1 MFFEF
6 DSHLMRRASLF
17 SRCLHSPFAND
28 AQIDCTDKAITTGL
42 IETAT
47 NRASKWLSYQSIDS
61 AQPMIGQVGGIS
73 FNKRRVLALPPDYV
87 LKPLHTDHR
96 GFREVGFYEA
106 VKMASQ
112 HGRRGSAATTAPY
125 SSKKNGDDGN
135 ASYAAIEKCDAWAMT
150 LAMFLHDAIVAE
162 SEHTVVAS
170 WKALQKEI
178 DLLKSMAK
186 LTAQYYGVVAQNVS
200 SSNPNEVPS
209 TPRATSDI
217 TTDSYLLLS
226 DLTANFSKPCA
237 IDIKI
242 GRQSYEPNASEEK
255 KQRETA
261 KYPTQYEQGF
271 RIVGVRIFDSDH
283 PESDPEGFRQL
294 DKHFGRSLG
303 SRELVKDA
311 LRTFFTSHCHA
322 TAYNEMLASRPRR
335 AISSQSL
342 SSLASMEQPL
352 PKKTMLRARALSNV
366 LQQLRSFQRW
376 FEDNKCLAF
385 YSSSIFIV
393 YEGDPNASNKDLC
406 NVKMIDFG
414 HVVRQAG
421 GDPGYLYG
429 VKRLSNMLTEV
440 LEEDNDNKVR

>member
-1 MFFEF
+1 M
-6 DSHLMRRASLF
+6 
-17 SRCLHSPFAND
+17 
-28 AQIDCTDKAITTGL
+28 KGL
-42 IETAT
+42 VESAT
-47 NRASKWLSYQSIDS
+47 KRASKWLSYQSIDS
-61 AQPMIGQVGGIS
+61 AKPMIGQVGGLS

-96 GFREVGFYEA
+96 GFREVAFYEA
-106 VKMASQ
+106 VKMASK
-112 HGRRGSAATTAPY
+112 HGRRGTTSAATAAAN
-125 SSKKNGDDGN
+125 SSDDGN
-135 ASYAAIEKCDAWAMT
+135 ASFGAIEKCDAWAMT

-170 WKALQKEI
+170 WKALHKKI
-178 DLLKSMAK
+178 DLLKSIAK
-186 LTAQYYGVVAQNVS
+186 LTASYYGVVAQNVS
-200 SSNPNEVPS
+200 PSNPNEVPS
-209 TPRATSDI
+209 SPRTTSEI
-217 TTDSYLLLS
+217 TSDSYLLLS

-242 GRQSYEPNASEEK
+242 GRQSHEPGASDEK
-255 KQRETA
+255 KRREAA
-261 KYPTQYEQGF
+261 KYPSQYEQGF

-283 PESDPEGFRQL
+283 PESDLDGFRQR

-303 SRELVKDA
+303 SRDSVKDA

-322 TAYNEMLASRPRR
+322 TAYKETLATRPRP
-335 AISSQSL
+335 AMSSQSL
-342 SSLASMEQPL
+342 ASLTSVEQPQ
-352 PKKTMLRARALSNV
+352 PKETMLRTRALSNV
-366 LQQLRSFQRW
+366 LQQLRAFQRW

-393 YEGDPNASNKDLC
+393 YEGDPNASNKDLV

-440 LEEDNDNKVR
+440 LEEANDGRSR

>member
-1 MFFEF
+1 MTIVLRM
-6 DSHLMRRASLF
+6 SHTY
-17 SRCLHSPFAND
+17 HD
-28 AQIDCTDKAITTGL
+28 AIVAYPQIDYTDKITMKGL
-42 IETAT
+42 VETAT
-47 NRASKWLSYQSIDS
+47 TRASKWLSYQSIDT
-61 AQPMIGQVGGIS
+61 AKPMIGQVGGIS

-96 GFREVGFYEA
+96 GFREVAFYEA

-112 HGRRGSAATTAPY
+112 HGRRGTTGTSTATAAAN
-125 SSKKNGDDGN
+125 SSDDRN
-135 ASYAAIEKCDAWAMT
+135 AAFGAIEKCDAWAMT

-170 WKALQKEI
+170 WKALHKEI
-178 DLLKSMAK
+178 DLLKSIAK
-186 LTAQYYGVVAQNVS
+186 LTASYYGVVAQNVS
-200 SSNPNEVPS
+200 PSNPNEVPS
-209 TPRATSDI
+209 SPRTTSEI
-217 TTDSYLLLS
+217 NSDSYLLLS

-242 GRQSYEPNASEEK
+242 GRQSHEPGASDEK
-255 KQRETA
+255 KRREAA
-261 KYPTQYEQGF
+261 KYPSQYEQGF

-283 PESDPEGFRQL
+283 PESDPDGFRQR

-303 SRELVKDA
+303 SRDSVKDA

-322 TAYNEMLASRPRR
+322 TAYKETLATRSRP
-335 AISSQSL
+335 AMSSQSL
-342 SSLASMEQPL
+342 ASLTSVEQPQ
-352 PKKTMLRARALSNV
+352 PKETMLRTRALSNV
-366 LQQLRSFQRW
+366 LQQLRAFQRW

-393 YEGDPNASNKDLC
+393 YEGDPNASNKDLV

-440 LEEDNDNKVR
+440 LEEANDGRSR

>member
-1 MFFEF
+1 MTMFFE
-6 DSHLMRRASLF
+6 
-17 SRCLHSPFAND
+17 CLIRIMMPCIVAYP
-28 AQIDCTDKAITTGL
+28 QIDCTDKITMKGL
-42 IETAT
+42 VESAT
-47 NRASKWLSYQSIDS
+47 KRASKWLSYQSIDS
-61 AQPMIGQVGGIS
+61 AKPMIGQVGGIS

-96 GFREVGFYEA
+96 GFREVAFYEA
-106 VKMASQ
+106 VKMASK
-112 HGRRGSAATTAPY
+112 HGRRGTTSAATAAAN
-125 SSKKNGDDGN
+125 SSDDGN
-135 ASYAAIEKCDAWAMT
+135 ASFGAIEKCDAWAMT

-170 WKALQKEI
+170 WKALHKEI
-178 DLLKSMAK
+178 DLLKSIAK
-186 LTAQYYGVVAQNVS
+186 LTASYYGVVAQNVS
-200 SSNPNEVPS
+200 PSNPNEVPS
-209 TPRATSDI
+209 SPRTTSEI
-217 TTDSYLLLS
+217 TSDSYLLLS

-242 GRQSYEPNASEEK
+242 GRQSHEPGASDEK
-255 KQRETA
+255 KRREAA
-261 KYPTQYEQGF
+261 KYPSQYEQGF

-283 PESDPEGFRQL
+283 PESDLDGFRQR

-303 SRELVKDA
+303 SRDSVKDA

-322 TAYNEMLASRPRR
+322 TAYKETLATRPRP
-335 AISSQSL
+335 AMSSQSL
-342 SSLASMEQPL
+342 ASLTSVEQPQ
-352 PKKTMLRARALSNV
+352 PKETMLRTRALSNV
-366 LQQLRSFQRW
+366 LQQLRAFQRW

-393 YEGDPNASNKDLC
+393 YEGDPNASNKDLV

-440 LEEDNDNKVR
+440 LEEANDGRSR

>member
-1 MFFEF
+1 MVQ
-6 DSHLMRRASLF
+6 DGAM
-17 SRCLHSPFAND
+17 
-28 AQIDCTDKAITTGL
+28 IDFTDKAITTGL
-42 IETAT
+42 VETAT
-47 NRASKWLSYQSIDS
+47 KRASKWLSYQSIDS

-73 FNKRRVLALPPDYV
+73 FNKRRVLSLPPDYV

-96 GFREVGFYEA
+96 GFREAAFYEA

-112 HGRRGSAATTAPY
+112 HGRRGVAATATTPY
-125 SSKKNGDDGN
+125 NKKNSDDGD
-135 ASYAAIEKCDAWAMT
+135 ASFAAIEKCDAWAMT

-170 WKALQKEI
+170 WKALHKEI

-186 LTAQYYGVVAQNVS
+186 LTASYYGIVEQNALP
-200 SSNPNEVPS
+200 SNPNEVPPL
-209 TPRATSDI
+209 PRTMSEITS
-217 TTDSYLLLS
+217 DSYLLLS
-226 DLTANFSKPCA
+226 DLTSNFSKPCA

-242 GRQSYEPNASEEK
+242 GRQSYEPGASDEK

-261 KYPTQYEQGF
+261 KYPSQYEQGF
-271 RIVGVRIFDSDH
+271 RIVGARIFDSDH
-283 PESDPEGFRQL
+283 PDSDPDGFRQL
-294 DKHFGRSLG
+294 DKHFGRALG
-303 SRELVKDA
+303 SRDSVKDA

-322 TAYNEMLASRPRR
+322 AVYNESIATRSRR
-335 AISSQSL
+335 AMSSQSL
-342 SSLASMEQPL
+342 ASLTSVDQPQ
-352 PKKTMLRARALSNV
+352 PKDTMLRTRTLSNI
-366 LQQLRSFQRW
+366 LQQLRAFQRW

-393 YEGDPNASNKDLC
+393 YEGDPNSSNKDLS

-440 LEEDNDNKVR
+440 LEEGNDYKNR

>member
-1 MFFEF
+1 MLT
-6 DSHLMRRASLF
+6 HPLT
-17 SRCLHSPFAND
+17 ND
-28 AQIDCTDKAITTGL
+28 MQIDCTDKAITTGL

-47 NRASKWLSYQSIDS
+47 NRASQWLSYQSIDS

-96 GFREVGFYEA
+96 GFREVAFYEA

-112 HGRRGSAATTAPY
+112 HGRRGVAATTAPY
-125 SSKKNGDDGN
+125 NSKKNGDDGN

-178 DLLKSMAK
+178 DLLKSIAK

-209 TPRATSDI
+209 TPRATSEI

-283 PESDPEGFRQL
+283 PESDPDGFRQL

-303 SRELVKDA
+303 SRDLVKDA
-311 LRTFFTSHCHA
+311 LRTFFTSYCHA
-322 TAYNEMLASRPRR
+322 TAFNEMLTTRPRR

-342 SSLASMEQPL
+342 SSLASVEQPQR
-352 PKKTMLRARALSNV
+352 KDTMLRARTLSNV

-393 YEGDPNASNKDLC
+393 YEGDPNASNKDLS

>member
-1 MFFEF
+1 M
-6 DSHLMRRASLF
+6 MPCIVAY
-17 SRCLHSPFAND
+17 P
-28 AQIDCTDKAITTGL
+28 QIDCTDKITMKGL
-42 IETAT
+42 VESAT
-47 NRASKWLSYQSIDS
+47 KRASKWLSYQSIDS
-61 AQPMIGQVGGIS
+61 AKPMIGQVGGIS

-96 GFREVGFYEA
+96 GFREVAFYEA

-112 HGRRGSAATTAPY
+112 HGRRGTTTSSAATAAANN
-125 SSKKNGDDGN
+125 SDDGN
-135 ASYAAIEKCDAWAMT
+135 ASFGAIEKCDAWAMT

-170 WKALQKEI
+170 WKALHKEI
-178 DLLKSMAK
+178 DLLKSIAK
-186 LTAQYYGVVAQNVS
+186 LTASYYGVVAQNVS
-200 SSNPNEVPS
+200 PSNPNEVPS
-209 TPRATSDI
+209 SPRTTSEI
-217 TTDSYLLLS
+217 TSDSYLLLS

-242 GRQSYEPNASEEK
+242 GRQSHEPGASDEK
-255 KQRETA
+255 KRREAA
-261 KYPTQYEQGF
+261 KYPSQYEQGF

-283 PESDPEGFRQL
+283 PESDLDGFRQR

-303 SRELVKDA
+303 SRDSVKDA

-322 TAYNEMLASRPRR
+322 TAYKETLATRPRP
-335 AISSQSL
+335 AMSSQSL
-342 SSLASMEQPL
+342 ASLTSVEQPQ
-352 PKKTMLRARALSNV
+352 PKETMLRTRALSNV
-366 LQQLRSFQRW
+366 LQQLRAFQRW

-393 YEGDPNASNKDLC
+393 YEGDPNASNKDLV

-440 LEEDNDNKVR
+440 LEEANDGRSR

>member
-1 MFFEF
+1 M
-6 DSHLMRRASLF
+6 MPCIVAY
-17 SRCLHSPFAND
+17 P
-28 AQIDCTDKAITTGL
+28 QIDCTDKITMKGL
-42 IETAT
+42 VESAT
-47 NRASKWLSYQSIDS
+47 KRASKWLSYQSIDS
-61 AQPMIGQVGGIS
+61 AKPMIGQVGGIS

-96 GFREVGFYEA
+96 GFREVAFYEA
-106 VKMASQ
+106 VKMASK
-112 HGRRGSAATTAPY
+112 HGRRGTTSAATAAAN
-125 SSKKNGDDGN
+125 SSDDGN
-135 ASYAAIEKCDAWAMT
+135 ASFGAIEKCDAWAMT

-170 WKALQKEI
+170 WKALHKEI
-178 DLLKSMAK
+178 DLLKSIAK
-186 LTAQYYGVVAQNVS
+186 LTASYYGVVAQNVS
-200 SSNPNEVPS
+200 PSNPNEVPS
-209 TPRATSDI
+209 SPRTTSEI
-217 TTDSYLLLS
+217 TSDSYLLLS

-242 GRQSYEPNASEEK
+242 GRQSHEPGASDEK
-255 KQRETA
+255 KRREAA
-261 KYPTQYEQGF
+261 KYPSQYEQGF

-283 PESDPEGFRQL
+283 PESDLDGFRQR

-303 SRELVKDA
+303 SRDSVKDA

-322 TAYNEMLASRPRR
+322 TAYKETLATRPRP
-335 AISSQSL
+335 AMSSQSL
-342 SSLASMEQPL
+342 ASLTSVEQPQ
-352 PKKTMLRARALSNV
+352 PKETMLRTRALSNV
-366 LQQLRSFQRW
+366 LQQLRAFQRW

-393 YEGDPNASNKDLC
+393 YEGDPNASNKDLV

-440 LEEDNDNKVR
+440 LEEANDGRSR

>member
-1 MFFEF
+1 M
-6 DSHLMRRASLF
+6 L
-17 SRCLHSPFAND
+17 CLYAPFAND
-28 AQIDCTDKAITTGL
+28 TQIDCTDKATTTGL

-96 GFREVGFYEA
+96 GFREVAFYEA

-112 HGRRGSAATTAPY
+112 HGRRGIAATTAPVY

-135 ASYAAIEKCDAWAMT
+135 NVSYAAIEKCDAWAMT

-200 SSNPNEVPS
+200 CNPNEVPS

-255 KQRETA
+255 KRRETA

-271 RIVGVRIFDSDH
+271 RIVGVRIFDSEH
-283 PESDPEGFRQL
+283 PESNSDGFRQL

-342 SSLASMEQPL
+342 SSLASVEEAQP
-352 PKKTMLRARALSNV
+352 KETMLQARALSNV

-440 LEEDNDNKVR
+440 LEEDKVR

>member
-1 MFFEF
+1 
-6 DSHLMRRASLF
+6 
-17 SRCLHSPFAND
+17 
-28 AQIDCTDKAITTGL
+28 
-42 IETAT
+42 
-47 NRASKWLSYQSIDS
+47 
-61 AQPMIGQVGGIS
+61 MIGQVGGIS

-96 GFREVGFYEA
+96 GFREVAFYEA

-112 HGRRGSAATTAPY
+112 HGRRGGSGSAAVTAAAAPY
-125 SSKKNGDDGN
+125 SQKKKKSDDDN
-135 ASYAAIEKCDAWAMT
+135 NTSFAAIEKCDAWAMT

-170 WKALQKEI
+170 WRALQKEI

-200 SSNPNEVPS
+200 PSNPNEVPS

-283 PESDPEGFRQL
+283 PESDSDGFRQL

-303 SRELVKDA
+303 SRDSVKDA
-311 LRTFFTSHCHA
+311 LRAFFTSHCHA
-322 TAYNEMLASRPRR
+322 TAYNEMLVSRPRR

-342 SSLASMEQPL
+342 TSLASVEQPQ
-352 PKKTMLRARALSNV
+352 PKETMLRARALSNV

-440 LEEDNDNKVR
+440 LEEDKDNKIR